1 MKLDVVNAQNKK
13 VDTIDLPDRVFGV
26 KWNPNLVHQ
35 VVVSEASNRRQ
46 VLAHTKGRGEVRGG
60 GKKPW
65 KQKHTG
71 RARVSSI
78 RSPLWPGGGITHGPT
93 KERNFK
99 KKINKKMRRIALY
112 SILSKKL
119 LDNEIRV
126 IDAFVAENRKTKIMA
141 EILRTVR
148 ASKSGRALIVPA
160 KKNKNVFLA
169 ARNIPK
175 TSILA
180 SNNLNPTACLLP
192 KEIIF
197 ERGAVEEITGA
208 SGFKK
213 IKT

>member
-1 MKLDVVNAQNKK
+1 MKVDVINTKNKK

-26 KWNPNLVHQ
+26 RWNPNLVHQ
-35 VVVSEASNRRQ
+35 VVVSEASNKRQ

-71 RARVSSI
+71 RARASST
-78 RSPLWPGGGITHGPT
+78 RSPLWTGGGVTHGPT

-99 KKINKKMRRIALY
+99 KKINKKMRRLALY

-119 LDNEIRV
+119 SDKEIRV
-126 IDAFVAENRKTKIMA
+126 VDSFALENHKTKVVA
-141 EILRTVR
+141 KILGTLRG
-148 ASKSGRALIVPA
+148 SKSGGALVVPSRE
-160 KKNKNVFLA
+160 NKYIFLA

-175 TSILA
+175 TTIA
-180 SNNLNPTACLLP
+180 TADNLNPTGCLVP

-197 ERGAVEEITGA
+197 ERGAVEELA
-208 SGFKK
+208 KRSNAHE
-213 IKT
+213 